1 MKFVGDDTVE
11 DKINF
16 IIDEY
21 IANVNDICRILLE
34 GGNEQKNLKLKTK
47 WDFLNILARLILW
60 NFM

>member
-21 IANVNDICRILLE
+21 IANVNDIRILLE
-34 GGNEQKNLKLKTK
+34 GGNEQKNLKLRQSKYRIT
-47 WDFLNILARLILW
+47 AR
-60 NFM
+60 